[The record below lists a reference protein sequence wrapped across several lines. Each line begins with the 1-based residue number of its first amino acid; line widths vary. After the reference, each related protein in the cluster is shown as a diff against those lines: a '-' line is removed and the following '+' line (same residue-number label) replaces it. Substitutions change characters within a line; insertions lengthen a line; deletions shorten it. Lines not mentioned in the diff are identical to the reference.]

1 MRGNEERKA
10 PTDVVGEG
18 ERRYLLNMKVRRQLE
33 ALEPLILDPVNG
45 LKEEDWHVAP
55 AGKWSVGQIVDHLA
69 TSLDLVAGAFE
80 SRADKQDM
88 NRRSSPRQSLFR
100 HLVLSAG
107 KLPKGRKTP
116 PQAAPDDRPDPELI
130 TAEFR
135 MGVERTA
142 RLTEGWA
149 TERQVAVFVAHPV
162 LGDLNL
168 PEWVR
173 FHYVHCRHHAHQL
186 EVRLRW
192 LAAR

>member
-1 MRGNEERKA
+1 
-10 PTDVVGEG
+10 
-18 ERRYLLNMKVRRQLE
+18 MKVRRQLA
-33 ALEPLILDPVNG
+33 ALEPLILEPLSDLEG
-45 LKEEDWHVAP
+45 DEWHAAP
-55 AGKWSVGQIVDHLA
+55 PGKWSVGQIVDHLA
-69 TSLDLVAGAFE
+69 TSLDLVAEAFE
-80 SRADKQDM
+80 HRAGKTGM
-88 NRRSSPRQSLFR
+88 VRRSNPKQALFR

-107 KLPKGRKTP
+107 RLPRGRKTP
-116 PQAAPDDRPDPELI
+116 AQASPDARPDPELI

-142 RLTEGWA
+142 RLTQEWPR
-149 TERQVAVFVAHPV
+149 ERQEAVFVAHPV

-186 EVRLRW
+186 AVRRRW

>member
-1 MRGNEERKA
+1 MVGSGGGWYLFQMR
-10 PTDVVGEG
+10 
-18 ERRYLLNMKVRRQLE
+18 VRHQLE
-33 ALEPLILDPVNG
+33 ALEPLILDPLDG
-45 LKEEDWHVAP
+45 LGSDHWHAAP
-55 AGKWSVGQIVDHLA
+55 SGKWSVGQIVDHLA

-80 SRADKQDM
+80 QRAEKVGM
-88 NRRSSPRQSLFR
+88 ERRSTPKQSLFR

-107 KLPKGRKTP
+107 RLPKGRKSP
-116 PQAAPDDRPDPELI
+116 AQAAPAERPDPDLI

-142 RLTEGWA
+142 RLTEDWPSD
-149 TERQVAVFVAHPV
+149 RQESVFVAHPV

-173 FHYVHCRHHAHQL
+173 FHYVHCRHHAHQIR
-186 EVRLRW
+186 VRLRW

>member
-1 MRGNEERKA
+1 MFLR
-10 PTDVVGEG
+10 
-18 ERRYLLNMKVRRQLE
+18 MKVRRQLA
-33 ALEPLILDPVNG
+33 ALEPLILGPLNG
-45 LKEEDWHVAP
+45 LEGDDWHAAP
-55 AGKWSVGQIVDHLA
+55 PHKWSVGQIVDHLA

-80 SRADKQDM
+80 DRADKVGM
-88 NRRSSPRQSLFR
+88 VRRSTPRQALFR

-107 KLPKGRKTP
+107 RLPKGRKTP
-116 PQAAPDDRPDPELI
+116 PQARPADRPDPELI

-135 MGVERTA
+135 MGVERIA
-142 RLTEGWA
+142 RLTEEWPA
-149 TERQVAVFVAHPV
+149 DRQAAVFVAHPV

-173 FHYVHCRHHAHQL
+173 FHYVHCKHHAHQL